1 MKRIRTMNEPPPG
14 LSSYLEQA
22 TAPSYAPEFRDY
34 EGGVAYK
41 ELIAGLMA
49 LQRGLCGYCEV
60 SLADSDRQIE
70 HIAPQSRHPERA
82 LETTNMLASC
92 KGGSVPS
99 EDKERFLKPPK
110 RNLSCGQAKGSLDD
124 PQFRDP
130 HTLPALPSLLVVRHD
145 GRIRAD
151 PNACQSEEEIAQI
164 EKTITVLGLNV
175 ERLRMARQKRWENLL
190 EIWAPHFEKAKTMAQ
205 AARRE
210 LLPRQDGRLASYFT
224 TRRSFF
230 GRYGEHVLAQAP
242 DSWV

>member
-34 EGGVAYK
+34 EGGVAYN
-41 ELIAGLMA
+41 ELIAGLIA
-49 LQRGLCGYCEV
+49 LQRGRCGYCEV
-60 SLADSDRQIE
+60 NLADFDHQLE

-82 LETTNMLASC
+82 LDTKNMLASC

-145 GRIRAD
+145 GRIHAD

-190 EIWAPHFEKAKTMAQ
+190 ENLGTTFREGQNDGPSGSEGVAAP
-205 AARRE
+205 ARRSPSE
-210 LLPRQDGRLASYFT
+210 LFHHKAQLLRQVRRACACTG
-224 TRRSFF
+224 TR
-230 GRYGEHVLAQAP
+230 
-242 DSWV
+242 